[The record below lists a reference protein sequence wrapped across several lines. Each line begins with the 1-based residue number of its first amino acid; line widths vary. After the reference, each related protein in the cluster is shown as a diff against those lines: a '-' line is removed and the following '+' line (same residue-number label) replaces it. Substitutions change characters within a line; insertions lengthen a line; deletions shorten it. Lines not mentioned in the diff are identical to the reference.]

1 MRTKILSILLV
12 ICMIMSQMAFVVS
25 ADEVV
30 VTRYAGIVDGTMGSV
45 FAFTNTNT
53 QPTAV
58 AAGLGGKAADDAY
71 LAIDTNAFVAG
82 DMRLYFNNGADR
94 FTNTYYVLNM
104 NIYGNNTFVGGYNR
118 YQDSSNKVTKT
129 YLPTVDA
136 VALRADEWNNVKWVY
151 TVASHT
157 MDVYV
162 NDVKYN
168 TKSAD
173 FSVSGTSHLN
183 RVCLNFATSVGTICV
198 DDLAIFS
205 TNALPLGYLPAISGD
220 DITVFDSTNNI
231 MFSGES
237 VTLSTDDTVRV
248 SGDDGATWTETKVVN
263 AGDTVVVENETAY
276 GKAYTTYQAFSSTGF
291 KNVLATSTSGVSYI
305 QGGSPKDSEGNALSS
320 TKTNVENVFGS
331 GLTME
336 LMASGVNNST
346 STQTYYQYT
355 WPNATNTEATAPNY
369 LVLEADVATPV
380 VSGNLDRASTMG
392 LSSNGG
398 TGIGTRIE
406 MKTLENS
413 NRINHYMWIYDKSTG
428 TYMDYLNGKPMQE
441 NPVAIHADFVSGKK
455 NALRFGANGTYKENA
470 ANPAQLYGG
479 YLANLE
485 IYECYEYEVRT
496 PLYIPGAEFS
506 TLPVVGRSTT
516 LGQIL
521 ALFDEADRDK
531 VTVFANRSYNP
542 ITDEDATVTTGSAV
556 IMTQKD
562 GLYDYARVC
571 MAPSEDADYAL
582 ETIQVPSDGS
592 VYVVLLN
599 YGEERTF
606 TPILVRYD
614 NESGAVLDVEF
625 RNPTLVHG
633 GQSGFGLPATDAKSS
648 VEFLLWDGFSALK
661 PLGDA
666 MKLK

>member
-30 VTRYAGIVDGTMGSV
+30 VTRYAGIVDGTVGNGFT
-45 FAFTNTNT
+45 FANPPTNPPAEAN
-53 QPTAV
+53 
-58 AAGLGGKAADDAY
+58 GIGGKAADDAY
-71 LAIDTNAFVAG
+71 LAIDTNSFTAG
-82 DMRLYFNNGADR
+82 DMRLYFGNDAAR
-94 FTNTYYVLNM
+94 FTNTYYVINL
-104 NIYGNNTFVGGYNR
+104 NIYGNSSFVGGYNR
-118 YQDSSNKVTKT
+118 ISSTSKP

-136 VALRADEWNNVKWVY
+136 KAFKANAWNNVKWVY
-151 TVASHT
+151 TVATQT

-168 TKSAD
+168 THSAD
-173 FSVSGTSHLN
+173 FTACGTAHLN
-183 RVCLNFATSVGTICV
+183 SVRLNFASNVGTIYV

-220 DITVFDSTNNI
+220 DITVFESTNII

-263 AGDTVVVENETAY
+263 AGDTVVVENDTAY
-276 GKAYTTYQAFSSTGF
+276 GKAYTTYQAFSSSGF
-291 KNVLATSTSGVSYI
+291 KNVLATSTSGMSYI
-305 QGGSPKDSEGNALSS
+305 QGGSPVDSEGNALSS
-320 TKTNVENVFGS
+320 TKTSAENVFGS

-346 STQTYYQYT
+346 STQTYYQYK

-392 LSSNGG
+392 LSTDGG

-406 MKTLENS
+406 MKTLENA

-455 NALRFGANGTYKENA
+455 NALRFGANGIYKENA

-556 IMTQKD
+556 IMT
-562 GLYDYARVC
+562 
-571 MAPSEDADYAL
+571 
-582 ETIQVPSDGS
+582 
-592 VYVVLLN
+592 
-599 YGEERTF
+599 
-606 TPILVRYD
+606 
-614 NESGAVLDVEF
+614 
-625 RNPTLVHG
+625 
-633 GQSGFGLPATDAKSS
+633 
-648 VEFLLWDGFSALK
+648 
-661 PLGDA
+661 
-666 MKLK
+666 